1 MVAPTEMSDAEL
13 EAELEPFRDL
23 MFSMIDKTIKD
34 NNERGFRVCWN
45 SKTDKPEIL
54 EECTGTE
61 CGVKMPSCPGTSVI
75 IHPEDMPEYEAK
87 KHLKGFASFHTH
99 PKGGSWIPSPG
110 DVAGAFGARD
120 IVDCIGVSR
129 DLRKGTRATPKKKK
143 ALQCY
148 KNQQNFEL
156 IQPFIRAYFQ
166 NKYSDEVT
174 SLMAYASFNPS
185 DETIFRRVFIW
196 EL

>member
-13 EAELEPFRDL
+13 EAELEPFQDL

-120 IVDCIGVSR
+120 IVDCVGI
-129 DLRKGTRATPKKKK
+129 GTRARAPRKKK

-148 KNQQNFEL
+148 KNQQDFEL
-156 IQPFIRAYFQ
+156 IQPFLHAYFG
-166 NKYSDEVT
+166 NKYGEEVT
-174 SLMAYASFNPS
+174 TLMAKASFAPS
-185 DETIFRRVFIW
+185 DQTIFRRVFSW